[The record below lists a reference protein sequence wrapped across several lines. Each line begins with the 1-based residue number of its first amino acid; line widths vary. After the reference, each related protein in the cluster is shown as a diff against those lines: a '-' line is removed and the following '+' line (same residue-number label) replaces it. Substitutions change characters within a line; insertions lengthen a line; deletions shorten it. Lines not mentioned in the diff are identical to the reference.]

1 MIPVPG
7 GGGGETPYDALE
19 DIEPF
24 FFNFL
29 YICLFFSRSLKS
41 ETLVNC

>member
-1 MIPVPG
+1 MIPVP

-24 FFNFL
+24 FLSFL
-29 YICLFFSRSLKS
+29 YICLFFSRILRVK
-41 ETLVNC
+41 L